1 MVPDKLIHF
10 FSFVIWGILI
20 LYGTFGEGMSSDE
33 MSSDGMFSDEMSS
46 NGMSSDEMFRDEMF
60 SDGMFS
66 DEMFSDGMSS
76 DEMSSDGMF
85 CMGTIIC
92 VLGNYHSGIHLG
104 GACK

>member
-1 MVPDKLIHF
+1 M
-10 FSFVIWGILI
+10 IWDILI
-20 LYGTFGEGMSSDE
+20 LYWTFGDGMSSGEMCSYE
-33 MSSDGMFSDEMSS
+33 MSSDGMY
-46 NGMSSDEMFRDEMF
+46 
-60 SDGMFS
+60 
-66 DEMFSDGMSS
+66 SDGMSS